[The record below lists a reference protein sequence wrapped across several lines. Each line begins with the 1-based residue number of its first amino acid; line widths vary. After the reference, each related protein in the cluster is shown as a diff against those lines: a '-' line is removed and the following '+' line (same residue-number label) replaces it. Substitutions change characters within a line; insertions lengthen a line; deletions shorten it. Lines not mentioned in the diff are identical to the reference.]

1 MKNTALSVNGVTMQ
15 FNLAKENVDNLKE
28 YVIRKI
34 KRQLDYEKF
43 CALQDISFTLE
54 KGDSLAIIGKNGS
67 GKSTLLKVI
76 SGIIRPTA
84 GSVTVNGS
92 IAPLI
97 ELGAG
102 FDQDLTAKENVFL
115 NGAVLGYDKKF
126 MREKYDEIIDFAE
139 LWDFVDVPVKN
150 FSTGMAARL
159 GFSIATII
167 TPEILI
173 VDEIL
178 AVGDHDFQVKC
189 EKKMNEMIS
198 RGATLLFVSHSEEK
212 VKQLCRRALWL
223 DHGRARML
231 GLAHEVCDVYLQT

>member
-1 MKNTALSVNGVTMQ
+1 MKNTALSVDGVTMQ

-54 KGDSLAIIGKNGS
+54 KGDSLAIVGKNGS

-139 LWDFVDVPVKN
+139 LRDFVDVPVKN

>member
-1 MKNTALSVNGVTMQ
+1 MKNTALSVDGVTMK

-84 GSVTVNGS
+84 GVVTVNGS

-102 FDQDLTAKENVFL
+102 FDQDLTARENVFL
-115 NGAVLGYDKKF
+115 NGAVLGYDKRF
-126 MREKYDEIIDFAE
+126 MRKKYDEIIDFAE

-189 EKKMNEMIS
+189 EKKMSEMLS

-223 DHGRARML
+223 DHGKARML
-231 GLAHEVCDVYLQT
+231 GPADAVCDAYLRS

>member
-1 MKNTALSVNGVTMQ
+1 MGKTAISVKNVVMQ
-15 FNLAKENVDNLKE
+15 FNLSKQNVDNLKE

-34 KRQLDYEKF
+34 KRQLDFEKF
-43 CALQDISFTLE
+43 SALQNISFELG

-76 SGIIRPTA
+76 SGIIKPTS
-84 GSVTVNGS
+84 GSVDVYGS

-115 NGAVLGYDKKF
+115 NGAILGYDKKF
-126 MREKYDEIIDFAE
+126 MQEKYDEIVDFAE
-139 LWDFVDVPVKN
+139 LRDFVDVPIKN

-178 AVGDHDFQVKC
+178 AVGDHDFQIKC
-189 EKKMNEMIS
+189 EKKMHEMLS
-198 RGATLLFVSHSEEK
+198 NGATLLFVSHSEQK
-212 VKQLCRRALWL
+212 VKELCRQALWL
-223 DHGRARML
+223 DHGKARMF
-231 GLAHEVCDVYLQT
+231 GLSTEVCDAYLQQ

>member
-1 MKNTALSVNGVTMQ
+1 MENTALSVDGVTMQ

-84 GSVTVNGS
+84 GAVTVNGS

-102 FDQDLTAKENVFL
+102 FDQDLTARENVFL

-189 EKKMNEMIS
+189 ENKMSEMLS

-231 GLAHEVCDVYLQT
+231 GLADEVCDAYLQA

>member
-1 MKNTALSVNGVTMQ
+1 M
-15 FNLAKENVDNLKE
+15 
-28 YVIRKI
+28 
-34 KRQLDYEKF
+34 
-43 CALQDISFTLE
+43 
-54 KGDSLAIIGKNGS
+54 
-67 GKSTLLKVI
+67 
-76 SGIIRPTA
+76 
-84 GSVTVNGS
+84 NGS

-102 FDQDLTAKENVFL
+102 FDQDLTARENVFL

-189 EKKMNEMIS
+189 ENKMSEMLS

-231 GLAHEVCDVYLQT
+231 GSADEVCDAYLQA

>member
-1 MKNTALSVNGVTMQ
+1 MDRTAISVNGVTMQ

-43 CALQDISFTLE
+43 CALKDVSFTLE

-76 SGIIRPTA
+76 SGIICPTT

-115 NGAVLGYDKKF
+115 NGAVLGYSKKF
-126 MREKYDEIIDFAE
+126 MQEKYEEIIDFAE

-178 AVGDHDFQVKC
+178 AVGDHDFQIKC
-189 EKKMNEMIS
+189 EKKMREMLS
-198 RGATLLFVSHSEEK
+198 NGATLLFVSHSEEK

-223 DHGRARML
+223 DHGTARML
-231 GLAHEVCDVYLQT
+231 GPTSEVCKAYSQM